1 MSLLIYGHSRS
12 LVSPRPSGFRH
23 EARRRGN
30 YPPKSSRRPK
40 RFLSLSAASVAP
52 LHACIACLVS
62 SPPHHADPSQCLSHP
77 PRWNRSWV
85 GERIHEVCQS
95 NTMYHSSLSC
105 AKTPLL
111 VTVRTTVSTTST
123 HTALW
128 PYGQSTAAKIAH
140 DEKEVLSRTVVSV
153 VPPSTP
159 EASSID
165 NSVI

>member
-85 GERIHEVCQS
+85 GERIHEYVSQIPCTIVAS
-95 NTMYHSSLSC
+95 LAPKHRCSSPC
-105 AKTPLL
+105 ALPCPRHQPTL
-111 VTVRTTVSTTST
+111 RSGRMGS
-123 HTALW
+123 
-128 PYGQSTAAKIAH
+128 
-140 DEKEVLSRTVVSV
+140 
-153 VPPSTP
+153 PPQPKSPMTKRRY
-159 EASSID
+159 
-165 NSVI
+165 